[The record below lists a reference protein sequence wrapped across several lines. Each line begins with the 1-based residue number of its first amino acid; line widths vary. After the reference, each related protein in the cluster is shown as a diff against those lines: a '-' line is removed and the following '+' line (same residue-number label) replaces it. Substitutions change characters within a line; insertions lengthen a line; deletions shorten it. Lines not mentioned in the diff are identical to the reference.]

1 LLVDLQVMA
10 RSNAQ
15 AVTPDLGHGD
25 GADVLLEAG
34 AVLATSL
41 DLRTT
46 MGQVA
51 DLTVPRLADLCA
63 IDLLA
68 DDGSVRELAVAAADD
83 DVAHALEELRA
94 KFPVDPQGEH
104 PIARVIRSGEPVL
117 LAEVSEGALCPIGQ
131 GSEYARF
138 LIDHGCHS
146 AAVAPLLA
154 RGRTLGAL
162 AALRL
167 GDGPAYSEED
177 MDLVIELARRAA
189 LAIDNARLFSE
200 LRGVEQ
206 RLEAILVGLAEAVT
220 VMDQS
225 GQIVFA
231 NQAAAD
237 LLGAEGPSELTKAR
251 PGSIMPRFLVMDEQG
266 QELGLEAMPS
276 RRVFSGHAPEPL
288 LVRNIVRATGEE
300 RWLVARSTPIVDPD
314 SGRTLYSVNVFENI
328 TEVKRAQVSES
339 FMAEATRVLA
349 SSMSFERTLQ
359 HVAELAVPQIAD
371 FCAVDLLTD
380 AGEIER
386 VAIHHSDPQRLALA
400 ERLAST
406 YRPCLDDPEGA
417 GEVIRTG
424 RTRLFT
430 DLRPD
435 VLAQYARDPEHLQLM
450 LAVEATA
457 VIIVPMIGATG
468 AIGAITLVSS
478 ESLRRLT
485 EADLA
490 LAERLGRRA
499 GTAVEHARLYTERTR
514 IAKTLQQALL
524 PELLPEIPGVEMSA
538 LYSPAGELNEVG
550 GDFYDVFQSDGDGW
564 TLVIGDVC
572 GKGPRAASVTA
583 LARHTLRAAAI
594 SGQAP
599 GEMLRTLH
607 GELRRQPLGM
617 DLCTV
622 CVVTIGRPSE
632 QTQLRIWLA
641 GHQLPLLIS
650 RSGEASLL
658 GEPGTL
664 LGVLDP
670 IEIVECEA
678 YLNPGETLLLYTDGV
693 LEAGRARGG
702 LAEQGLLDLC
712 RPAPGLGLS
721 QLLRRIE
728 REALRYAQGT
738 LRDDIAMLAVRPSR

>member
-1 LLVDLQVMA
+1 MDLLV
-10 RSNAQ
+10 
-15 AVTPDLGHGD
+15 
-25 GADVLLEAG
+25 EAG

-41 DLRTT
+41 DLQTT

-68 DDGSVRELAVAAADD
+68 EDGSVRELAVAAADE
-83 DVAHALEELRA
+83 DVARALEELRA
-94 KFPVDPQGEH
+94 EVPVDLQGEH
-104 PIARVIRSGEPVL
+104 PIARVIRSGEPML
-117 LAEVSEGALCPIGQ
+117 LPEVSEGVLCPLGQ
-131 GSEYARF
+131 SSEHARF
-138 LIDHGCHS
+138 LVDHRCHS
-146 AAVAPLLA
+146 AAVAPLVA

-167 GDGPAYSEED
+167 GDGPSYNDAD
-177 MDLVIELARRAA
+177 TALVIELARRAA

-200 LRGVEQ
+200 LRNVEQ

-237 LLGAEGPSELTKAR
+237 LLGAAGPAELTSAS
-251 PGSIMPRFLVMDEQG
+251 PGTIMPRFLVLDEEG
-266 QELGLEAMPS
+266 HELGLEAMPS
-276 RRVFSGHAPEPL
+276 MQVLSGKAPEPL

-300 RWLVARSTPIVDPD
+300 RWIVARSSPIVDPE
-314 SGRTLYSVNVFENI
+314 SGRTLYSVNVFEDI
-328 TEVKRAQVSES
+328 SEVKRAEVAES
-339 FMAEATRVLA
+339 FMAEASRVLA
-349 SSMSFERTLQ
+349 SSMAFEGTLQ

-380 AGEIER
+380 GGEIER
-386 VAIHHSDPQRLALA
+386 VAIHHTDPRRLALA
-400 ERLAST
+400 EQLAST
-406 YRPCLDDPEGA
+406 YRPRLDDPEGA

-424 RTRLFT
+424 RARIFT

-435 VLAQYARDPEHLQLM
+435 VLARYARDREHLQLM
-450 LAVEATA
+450 LSVEATA

-485 EADLA
+485 EGDLA

-524 PELLPEIPGVEMSA
+524 PELLPEIPGVELSA

-550 GDFYDVFQSDGDGW
+550 GDFYDVFQSDEGGW

-583 LARHTLRAAAI
+583 LARHTLRAAAV
-594 SGQAP
+594 SGQGP
-599 GEMLRTLH
+599 VEMLHTLH
-607 GELRRQPLGM
+607 GELRRQPRGM

-622 CVVTIGRPSE
+622 CLVTIGRPSE
-632 QTQLRIWLA
+632 RSRIRICLA

-650 RSGEASLL
+650 RGGEASLL

-678 YLNPGETLLLYTDGV
+678 DLNPGETLLLYTDGV
-693 LEAGRARGG
+693 LEAGGGRGG
-702 LAEQGLLDLC
+702 LGEQGLLDLC
-712 RPAPGLGLS
+712 DQTPRLELS
-721 QLLRRIE
+721 QLLGRIE
-728 REALRYAQGT
+728 REALRYARGT
-738 LRDDIAMLAVRPSR
+738 LRDDIALLAVRPSL